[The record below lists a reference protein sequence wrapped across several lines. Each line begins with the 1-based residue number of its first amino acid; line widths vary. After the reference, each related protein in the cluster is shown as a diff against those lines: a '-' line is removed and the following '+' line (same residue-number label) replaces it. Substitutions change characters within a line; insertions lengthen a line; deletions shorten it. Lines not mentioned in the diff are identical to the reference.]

1 MADQR
6 FIAASRIIA
15 RRKEFLGIL
24 VHSGTYHTFLCSHNN
39 QLTGFRHKTNNLRP
53 MARQACD

>member
-15 RRKEFLGIL
+15 SRKEFLRIL
-24 VHSGTYHTFLCSHNN
+24 VHSGTYHTYLYSHND
-39 QLTGFRHKTNNLRP
+39 QLIGFRHRRRREDANNI
-53 MARQACD
+53 AT